1 VVAAEPI
8 AAPGGR
14 ATRVDLTLSNGL
26 RVILEENHVSP
37 VVAMQAW
44 VGAGAADDPPELAG
58 IAHLFEHT
66 LFKSTK
72 RRGAGRI
79 AHEIDAVG
87 GSIDAWTT
95 PDETA
100 YQLVL
105 APQYL
110 DAGVDVLADALTNAT
125 FDPIELER
133 ERKTVLSELREGE
146 ASPERAAAQL
156 LFHAAFKVHPYG
168 RSVLGTEPTVA
179 ALTRDQLLAA
189 YQRIYVGKN
198 LTLVMVGDFEGAAL
212 AAKIKQAFSALR
224 KGEAMSARPT
234 EPAQTA
240 PRTVVVARDLLE
252 TRLVLSF
259 RTPAVSD
266 ADVPALDLLATILGQ
281 GERSRLNLQLL
292 RSRQLVTAAS
302 AYMFA
307 ARDAGLLVVSA
318 STPPGRLEEPA
329 RALLDEVLRL
339 GREEVSPAEL
349 DRARALLA
357 TGVIR
362 DQETPAGHARRLGFF
377 ARTGGGSAGDDD
389 PGEAR
394 YLARIA
400 AATPAEVRAVAARY
414 LRTAG
419 LSSGALVSARGL
431 TAARG
436 AVDPVKLAARLEG
449 VWAAGEARADRRF
462 AAVPIV
468 TAGDVARA
476 VLPSG
481 VRILVLRDASPG
493 LVAVHAI
500 WPGGTRYED
509 ERSNGISNLLAI
521 LLPRGTRSRA
531 GGELAAALEG
541 MSGSLS
547 GFSTRNS
554 LGLRADFAVDQW
566 ERGLELV
573 ADCIA
578 NPRFAED
585 DLERERRVVL
595 DRIRARDRN
604 PVGLAFQLFSSALW
618 TRHPYRLPELGTVD
632 AVASLT
638 RRRLVDHYRRYYGAS
653 GLTIAVVGDVTPSR
667 VVGKIQALLGDLS
680 GVAADPAAVAGE
692 PPRSEPQEV
701 FRDSPADEAHV
712 VLGYP
717 GTTLRDP
724 DGVTLEVLAELL
736 SGPNG
741 RLAPALREARALTLG
756 PTASSFEG
764 IDPGSF
770 AVYFACRP
778 EGLEASV
785 GAVRAE
791 LARVVER
798 GVTQEE
804 VVRARQRLVGT
815 HAIRLDRRSAV
826 AAALAFHEAQGLGWR
841 EFRRD
846 ADALARVT
854 IADVQRVARKFLDPR
869 REVVAVVRPNDEP
882 PAQAKRGKAD
892 LKPSASSSPSSS
904 SSPAAT
910 LKSPGAGRS
919 SAP

>member
-1 VVAAEPI
+1 MVAAAEPV
-8 AAPGGR
+8 AAPGGK
-14 ATRVDLTLSNGL
+14 ATRVDMTLSSGL

-58 IAHLFEHT
+58 LAHLFEHT
-66 LFKSTK
+66 LFSSTK
-72 RRGAGRI
+72 RRSAGRI
-79 AHEIDAVG
+79 AREIDAVG

-95 PDETA
+95 LDETA

-133 ERKTVLSELREGE
+133 ERKAVLSELREAE
-146 ASPERAAAQL
+146 ASPERAVAQL
-156 LFHAAFKVHPYG
+156 LFQTTFKIHPYG
-168 RSVLGTEPTVA
+168 RSLLGTPATVA
-179 ALTRDQLLAA
+179 SLTRDQLLAA
-189 YQRIYVGKN
+189 YQRIYVGRN
-198 LTLVMVGDFEGAAL
+198 LTLVMVGDFDGASL
-212 AAKIKQAFSALR
+212 AAKVKRAFSTLR
-224 KGEAMSARPT
+224 KGDAARARPT

-240 PRTVVVARDLLE
+240 PRTVVVARDLPE
-252 TRLVLSF
+252 TRLALSF
-259 RTPAVSD
+259 RAPAVSD

-307 ARDAGLLVVSA
+307 ARDSGLLVVSA

-357 TGVIR
+357 TGLVR
-362 DQETPAGHARRLGFF
+362 DQETPAGHARRLGSF
-377 ARTGGGSAGDDD
+377 ARAGGGDATDDND
-389 PGEAR
+389 AGEAR

-400 AATPAEVRAVAARY
+400 ALTPAELRTVAARY

-419 LSSGALVSARGL
+419 LSSAALVSARGV
-431 TAARG
+431 TGGRG
-436 AVDPVKLAARLEG
+436 AVDPVKLGARLEG
-449 VWAAGEARADRRF
+449 VWAAGEVRADRRF
-462 AAVPIV
+462 AAVPIAS
-468 TAGDVARA
+468 AGDVARA

-481 VRILVLRDASPG
+481 LRILVLRDASPG
-493 LVAVHAI
+493 LVAVHAL
-500 WPGGTRYED
+500 WPGGTRIED

-521 LLPRGTRSRA
+521 LLPHGPRSRA
-531 GGELAAALEG
+531 GVELAGELEG

-573 ADCIA
+573 ADCIT
-578 NPRFAED
+578 NPRFAEE

-618 TRHPYRLPELGTVD
+618 TRHPYRLPEIGTVD

-667 VVGKIQALLGDLS
+667 VVGKLQSLLVDVP
-680 GVAADPAAVAGE
+680 GVAADPAAVPAE
-692 PPRSEPQEV
+692 PPRTEPREV
-701 FRDSPADEAHV
+701 FRVSPADAAHV

-724 DGVTLEVLAELL
+724 DRVTLEVLAEIL

-741 RLAPALREARALTLG
+741 RLAPALREPRALTLG
-756 PTASSFEG
+756 PTASSIEG
-764 IDPGSF
+764 IDPGWF
-770 AVYFACRP
+770 AIYFGCRP

-785 GAVRAE
+785 AAARAE
-791 LARVVER
+791 LARLVEH

-804 VVRARQRLVGT
+804 VVRARQHLVGT
-815 HAIRLDRRSAV
+815 HAMRLDRRSAV

-854 IADVQRVARKFLDPR
+854 IADVQRVARKFVDPR
-869 REVVAVVRPNDEP
+869 REVVAVVRPNDDP

-892 LKPSASSSPSSS
+892 PKPAASPS
-904 SSPAAT
+904 PTAT
-910 LKSPGAGRS
+910 LKSPTAGRS